1 MRRFLVRFL
10 LSLLVGAGFAYLAF
24 RDMRWDAMAEAF
36 AAADYLWL
44 FPFFGSLALV
54 QLLRAWRWVFLL
66 EPIAPKMPSTWRVLT
81 VSWVGFMAII
91 ALPLRLGEVVRPYL
105 ISDPA
110 SRKGDRLRMSAALGT
125 IAVER
130 VVDGLVV
137 SLFLFV
143 VFLSLDAAGKGTTWM
158 MATGWTALG
167 IFGGAVVFLALAMWQ
182 PRLAVSTALILSLVG
197 PLAKTGHP
205 RLVWLEE
212 KVSYVLDGIIQGFR
226 TLGRPG
232 LLAKYVAVSL
242 VYWVF
247 NGLSFYTAARAFHL
261 GLPVSGAMAVCGL
274 VAIGITLPTGPA
286 LVGNFHEFGKLGLLL
301 YLPKAKVLGAGMAF
315 LVLVHGLQLV
325 WYVGVGLVVL
335 AGGWVSFRKVME
347 AAEQDADQVMDGEES
362 EDRLAAEGETG
373 PGPDGDEVPGTEDNG
388 RSNGPDRKTG
398 EAEPA

>member
-1 MRRFLVRFL
+1 M
-10 LSLLVGAGFAYLAF
+10 AQAF
-24 RDMRWDAMAEAF
+24 G
-36 AAADYLWL
+36 AADYRWL
-44 FPFFGSLALV
+44 VPFFGSLAVV

-66 EPIAPKMPSTWRVLT
+66 RPIAPTMPSTWRVLT
-81 VSWVGFMAII
+81 ASWVGFMAII

-105 ISDPA
+105 ISDPTGQ
-110 SRKGDRLRMSAALGT
+110 KGERLRMSAALGT

-143 VFLSLDAAGKGTTWM
+143 VFLSLEAAGQGTTWM

-167 IFGGAVVFLALAMWQ
+167 IFGGAIVFLVLAMWQ
-182 PRLAVSTALILSLVG
+182 PKLAVSVALTLSLVG

-205 RLVWLEE
+205 RLVWLRER
-212 KVSYVLDGIIQGFR
+212 VAYVLEGIIQGFR

-232 LLAKYVAVSL
+232 LLAKYILVSL
-242 VYWVF
+242 VYWAF
-247 NGLSFYTAARAFHL
+247 NGLSFYVAARAFHL
-261 GLPVSGAMAVCGL
+261 GLPVTGALAVCGL

-301 YLPKAKVLGAGMAF
+301 YLPKTTVLGAGMAY

-335 AGGWVSFRKVME
+335 AGGWVSFEKVVE
-347 AAEQDADQVMDGEES
+347 ATEQDAA
-362 EDRLAAEGETG
+362 EDAETG
-373 PGPDGDEVPGTEDNG
+373 RPEGREPGADGQTE
-388 RSNGPDRKTG
+388 T
-398 EAEPA
+398 A